1 MLGHRIGGKRL
12 GIIGMGTIGKKVA
25 RLAQAF
31 GMPVLKVE
39 SRADFPAL
47 EAGLAAPGPF
57 AAVVRTS
64 LEAILPR

>member
-1 MLGHRIGGKRL
+1 
-12 GIIGMGTIGKKVA
+12 
-25 RLAQAF
+25 
-31 GMPVLKVE
+31 MPVLKVE

-64 LEAILPR
+64 LAAILPR